1 MKNWKIKIAS
11 AILIPAAFLAV
22 NGWEAR
28 RGSEDPVALVTD
40 AADTGTEETAASAS
54 RPSAGSENPAGSN
67 HPAGSENSAGS
78 NLSAGLDLPAG
89 TQASA
94 SEGTPSQ
101 TAVLQVYLCG
111 SVAAPGVYAVPEGSR
126 VADAL
131 AAAGGFADGAD
142 PAAVNLA
149 AWVSDGQM
157 IYFPAVSESVP
168 HAASAGRTD
177 PESPSA
183 DAASAALVPINS
195 ASEEEL
201 MTLPGIGAAK
211 AAAIIAYREA
221 NGPFAELSD
230 LCRVPGIKEAL
241 YSGLKDRIRLN

>member
-1 MKNWKIKIAS
+1 MKSWKIKIAS

-40 AADTGTEETAASAS
+40 AADTGTGSSA
-54 RPSAGSENPAGSN
+54 PENNPD
-67 HPAGSENSAGS
+67 AGS

>member
-40 AADTGTEETAASAS
+40 AADTGTGSSA
-54 RPSAGSENPAGSN
+54 PENNPD
-67 HPAGSENSAGS
+67 AGS

-241 YSGLKDRIRLN
+241 YSGLKDRIRL

>member
-22 NGWEAR
+22 NGWEAW
-28 RGSEDPVALVTD
+28 RGSEDPVAFVTD
-40 AADTGTEETAASAS
+40 AADTG
-54 RPSAGSENPAGSN
+54 AGSSAPENIPDAGT
-67 HPAGSENSAGS
+67 

>member
-40 AADTGTEETAASAS
+40 AADTGTGSSA
-54 RPSAGSENPAGSN
+54 PENNPD
-67 HPAGSENSAGS
+67 AGS

>member
-40 AADTGTEETAASAS
+40 AADTGTGSSA
-54 RPSAGSENPAGSN
+54 PENNPD
-67 HPAGSENSAGS
+67 AGS

-221 NGPFAELSD
+221 NGPFAERSG

-241 YSGLKDRIRLN
+241 YRGLKDRIRLN

>member
-40 AADTGTEETAASAS
+40 AADTGTGSSA
-54 RPSAGSENPAGSN
+54 PENNPD
-67 HPAGSENSAGS
+67 AGS

-157 IYFPAVSESVP
+157 IYFPAVSERVP

-177 PESPSA
+177 PASPSA